1 MKDIKGRLQE
11 LTGRSP
17 EECEKIDE
25 ILNSHFLIGHNNKD
39 KFIADFEEKLSLSHD
54 EADELYN
61 QCMEVIVG
69 GFFKKK

>member
-1 MKDIKGRLQE
+1 M
-11 LTGRSP
+11 
-17 EECEKIDE
+17 
-25 ILNSHFLIGHNNKD
+25 N